1 MTIKNKFK
9 KNFKISLFI
18 IIYCF
23 LFLSLFFSFST
34 ASAEAAEEDD
44 YKEIEFWT
52 INLKS
57 NYEDYFL
64 EKIDEYQLKNPD
76 IKIKWEDLSFYA
88 VKQNLMFRMGGDTPQ
103 LVNLSPELMSSLLHE
118 KLLYPVSE
126 FDKDYSEEFYPK
138 LWETSLYQGNI
149 YAFPWYLSSRI
160 MAYNKEIFE
169 IAGLDSTKPPETY
182 EELYKAAEI
191 IKDKTGVYAF
201 MPKIKIYQE
210 FLKSDIQLFE
220 EKDGKLIP
228 AFNTEKA
235 LEIIRNYQELA
246 AEDIIPP
253 DSLTADFNIAVER
266 YLENDLAILITA
278 PQFLKKIENDSE
290 YIRDMT
296 GLAPLPTAEADILD
310 TSLMNL
316 VIPKNAEFKE
326 EAAEFAAY
334 ITNSESQLEFSEL
347 TGVLPSAKTGKNDFS
362 NRDKDILND
371 YNNTHISLT
380 ENARQILM
388 INLEK
393 TTDLTPLEKNANE
406 IIKVMDQQFARAF
419 AGKISAEEALEL
431 MEIGCRKILN
441 EEQ

>member
-1 MTIKNKFK
+1 
-9 KNFKISLFI
+9 
-18 IIYCF
+18 
-23 LFLSLFFSFST
+23 
-34 ASAEAAEEDD
+34 
-44 YKEIEFWT
+44 
-52 INLKS
+52 
-57 NYEDYFL
+57 
-64 EKIDEYQLKNPD
+64 
-76 IKIKWEDLSFYA
+76 
-88 VKQNLMFRMGGDTPQ
+88 
-103 LVNLSPELMSSLLHE
+103 MSSLLHE
-118 KLLYPVSE
+118 ELLYPVSE
-126 FDKDYSEEFYPK
+126 FDKDYSKEFYPK
-138 LWETSLYQGNI
+138 LWETSLYQGKI

-210 FLKSDIQLFE
+210 FLKADIQLFE
-220 EKDGKLIP
+220 EKEGKLIP

-278 PQFLKKIENDSE
+278 PQFLKRIENDSE
-290 YIRDMT
+290 YIKDMT
-296 GLAPLPTAEADILD
+296 GLAPLPTAEADILN

-316 VIPKNAEFKE
+316 VIPKDAEFKE

-347 TGVLPSAKTGKNDFS
+347 TGVLPSAKIEKNDLS
-362 NRDKDILND
+362 NRDKDFLNE
-371 YNNTHISLT
+371 YNNAHTSLT

-388 INLEK
+388 MSLEK
-393 TTDLTPLEKNANE
+393 TTDLTLLEKDANE

-431 MEIGCRKILN
+431 MEIGCRRILN
-441 EEQ
+441 EE